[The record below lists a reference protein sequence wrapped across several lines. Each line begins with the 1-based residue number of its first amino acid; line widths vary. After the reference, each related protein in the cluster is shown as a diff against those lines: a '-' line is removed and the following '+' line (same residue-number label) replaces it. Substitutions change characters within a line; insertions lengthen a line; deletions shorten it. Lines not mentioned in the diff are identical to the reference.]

1 MLGRYR
7 ESVRVWTDPIGLM
20 LYRRLRLRPNH
31 LTVIGL
37 GVSLL
42 AATAFCTG
50 RTRSAGALLILA
62 GLCDFFD
69 GSLARASGQV
79 SAFGAFLD
87 SVIDRYSDLV
97 VLLGIVVLFAQMPH
111 ARGAIVAMAGLIGSM
126 MVSYT

>member
-62 GLCDFFD
+62 G
-69 GSLARASGQV
+69 
-79 SAFGAFLD
+79 
-87 SVIDRYSDLV
+87 DRKSTRLNSS
-97 VLLGIVVLFAQMPH
+97 H
-111 ARGAIVAMAGLIGSM
+111 
-126 MVSYT
+126 